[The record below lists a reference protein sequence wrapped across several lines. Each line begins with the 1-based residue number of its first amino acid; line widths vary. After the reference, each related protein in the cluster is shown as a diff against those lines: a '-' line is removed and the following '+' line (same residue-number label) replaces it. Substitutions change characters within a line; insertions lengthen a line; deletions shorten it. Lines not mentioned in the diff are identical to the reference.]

1 MPVKLPD
8 GFVYVGQTL
17 SVSDSATLKVKFCV
31 YPDYVN
37 PYGSI
42 ESEHVNMG
50 NIHRTRI
57 TAYARIQD
65 VILNPDGRDGL
76 RWRFIA
82 FLTFEG
88 GPSIES
94 YIIEDFTEDYVPPG
108 PTMPPSD
115 KWTQEYT
122 ITMSVEPLYLGVRYR
137 SSTTNTY
144 PFYGCKHGVLE
155 YSWFAGRDTRA
166 IYTCAGHTYVVIPTV
181 VAGIP
186 EGQDYINVGNIA
198 GGTGGDASIWT
209 LNEDAVIF
217 SDLSC
222 NTDGLHNGCIKGE
235 GGGTAIAN
243 SQNGG
248 LAAPGFYSGAFT
260 YAPPVTVTYDG
271 RISKFG
277 VDAPDWA
284 RLKDSYYTYKQT
296 YGDPPQI
303 AQPYKEFIT
312 FPADNGTIV
321 APCQSWTT
329 GYKTASS
336 LLDGISFSVDSEW
349 AAEQKPPL
357 PDDDLYV
364 PIRGCPAKVH
374 PSERGWYNP
383 VRITL
388 VEQDVNRPDNV
399 KRSDWKPR
407 AGDEEKFE
415 VSEGATT
422 VINVKETGG
431 TIEKVLKTH
440 WIHYLQKPADC
451 PPTNPHPLWSG
462 EDGVFR
468 TKHRNNGDEWDEDI
482 WSWSTYGTLRFYIKA
497 PKAVT
502 LRLGVMHQH
511 VIVYDPHVTGCAR
524 WEDYDFELTEPEV
537 DYFTI
542 QLKDENKDP
551 ATGIYVADVDLLFPE
566 GGGPKYLGRISK
578 LTLSGF
584 SAKGTYEIAGALL
597 TQKDAAQCPGYVK
610 VAFGPPNSRRDGD
623 GEARSGP
630 IEWPAFVA
638 SNDGSWVFGHVP
650 DTLYK
655 QDEVSA
661 YGGSFR
667 YVSPMM
673 GANSGVITD
682 SQLSINA
689 FWAGHVGLIEGFEVE
704 YDRDAYLAANADFD
718 DDGETV
724 WAALGPENADWTHPV
739 LPNSRLKIGET
750 WTPNVS
756 PTCRTIIP
764 VNGVP
769 FNIWVDHSLAFAGV
783 ETVVAAKG
791 GRRMPPEMAGTK
803 VYLLGNRLLPDGS
816 PDPDP
821 KHQDILAEGVTDRMG
836 YAVVY
841 PVQADRIR
849 NYTLVTED
857 ELDDYELDDYE

>member
-1 MPVKLPD
+1 
-8 GFVYVGQTL
+8 
-17 SVSDSATLKVKFCV
+17 
-31 YPDYVN
+31 
-37 PYGSI
+37 
-42 ESEHVNMG
+42 
-50 NIHRTRI
+50 
-57 TAYARIQD
+57 
-65 VILNPDGRDGL
+65 
-76 RWRFIA
+76 
-82 FLTFEG
+82 
-88 GPSIES
+88 
-94 YIIEDFTEDYVPPG
+94 
-108 PTMPPSD
+108 
-115 KWTQEYT
+115 
-122 ITMSVEPLYLGVRYR
+122 
-137 SSTTNTY
+137 
-144 PFYGCKHGVLE
+144 
-155 YSWFAGRDTRA
+155 
-166 IYTCAGHTYVVIPTV
+166 
-181 VAGIP
+181 
-186 EGQDYINVGNIA
+186 
-198 GGTGGDASIWT
+198 
-209 LNEDAVIF
+209 
-217 SDLSC
+217 
-222 NTDGLHNGCIKGE
+222 
-235 GGGTAIAN
+235 
-243 SQNGG
+243 
-248 LAAPGFYSGAFT
+248 
-260 YAPPVTVTYDG
+260 
-271 RISKFG
+271 
-277 VDAPDWA
+277 
-284 RLKDSYYTYKQT
+284 
-296 YGDPPQI
+296 
-303 AQPYKEFIT
+303 
-312 FPADNGTIV
+312 
-321 APCQSWTT
+321 
-329 GYKTASS
+329 
-336 LLDGISFSVDSEW
+336 
-349 AAEQKPPL
+349 
-357 PDDDLYV
+357 
-364 PIRGCPAKVH
+364 
-374 PSERGWYNP
+374 
-383 VRITL
+383 
-388 VEQDVNRPDNV
+388 
-399 KRSDWKPR
+399 
-407 AGDEEKFE
+407 
-415 VSEGATT
+415 
-422 VINVKETGG
+422 
-431 TIEKVLKTH
+431 LKTH

-502 LRLGVMHQH
+502 LRLGVTHQK
-511 VIVYDPHVTGCAR
+511 VSVYDPHVTGCAR

-542 QLKDENKDP
+542 RLKEENKDP
-551 ATGIYVADVDLLFPE
+551 VTGIYVADVDLLFPE
-566 GGGPKYLGRISK
+566 AGGPKYLGRISK

-610 VAFGPPNSRRDGD
+610 VAFGPPNSRRDG
-623 GEARSGP
+623 GGLNGP
-630 IEWPAFVA
+630 IEWPVFVA

-682 SQLSINA
+682 TQLSIAA
-689 FWAGHVGLIEGFEVE
+689 FWEGHVGLIEGFEVE
-704 YDRDAYLAANADFD
+704 YDENAYLAANADFD

-724 WAALGPENADWTHPV
+724 WSALGPENADWTHPV

-791 GRRMPPEMAGTK
+791 GRRVPPETAGTK

-857 ELDDYELDDYE
+857 ELEDYE

>member
-1 MPVKLPD
+1 MPVKLPE
-8 GFVYVGQTL
+8 GFVYVGQTF
-17 SVSDSATLKVKFCV
+17 SVSDSASLKVKFCFHHV
-31 YPDYVN
+31 YITPDEPVYDYMN
-37 PYGSI
+37 EGGI
-42 ESEHVNMG
+42 NG
-50 NIHRTRI
+50 ARI
-57 TAYARIQD
+57 TAYARYGDWYSQT
-65 VILNPDGRDGL
+65 
-76 RWRFIA
+76 WRFVAI
-82 FLTFEG
+82 LTFERTGGLYERHVIEDYTKDNVWPWPG
-88 GPSIES
+88 GPSE
-94 YIIEDFTEDYVPPG
+94 
-108 PTMPPSD
+108 
-115 KWTQEYT
+115 WTQEYT
-122 ITMSVEPLYLGVRYR
+122 VTQTVGPLYLGVRYKAN
-137 SSTTNTY
+137 TTNTY

-155 YSWFAGRDTRA
+155 YSWFAGRDTKV
-166 IYTCAGHTYVVIPTV
+166 TVSCAGYTYASNFTDIPD
-181 VAGIP
+181 
-186 EGQDYINVGNIA
+186 GQDYVNVG
-198 GGTGGDASIWT
+198 GVVGSTGGFAVIKT
-209 LNEDAVIF
+209 INEDAVIF
-217 SDLSC
+217 SGMSC
-222 NTDGLHNGCIKGE
+222 NTDGLHNGCIKGV

-243 SQNGG
+243 SLNGG
-248 LAAPGFYSGAFT
+248 SLSSGFYEGYFA

-284 RLKDSYYTYKQT
+284 RLKDGYYTSMQT

-303 AQPYKEFIT
+303 VQPYKEFIT

-321 APCQSWTT
+321 APYQTWSN
-329 GYKTASS
+329 GYKTAFD
-336 LLDGISFSVDSEW
+336 LLGGISFSVDSEW

-374 PSERGWYNP
+374 PNERGWYNP

-407 AGDEEKFE
+407 AGDEEKFDI
-415 VSEGATT
+415 SEGATT
-422 VINVKETGG
+422 VINVKKTGG

-502 LRLGVMHQH
+502 LRLGVTHQH
-511 VIVYDPHVTGCAR
+511 VIVYDPHVSGCDR
-524 WEDYDFELTEPEV
+524 WEGYDFELTEPET

-542 QLKDENKDP
+542 RLKETNKDP
-551 ATGIYVADVDLLFPE
+551 VTGVYVADVDLLFPE
-566 GGGPKYLGRISK
+566 AGGPKYLGRISK

-584 SAKGTYEIAGALL
+584 SVKGTYEIVRARL

-623 GEARSGP
+623 GEARNGP
-630 IEWPAFVA
+630 IEWPVFVA
-638 SNDGSWVFGHVP
+638 ANDGSWVFGHVP

-655 QDEVSA
+655 QDEASA
-661 YGGSFR
+661 YGGSIR

-673 GANSGVITD
+673 GASSGIILD
-682 SQLSINA
+682 SQLSIVA
-689 FWAGHVGLIEGFEVE
+689 FWEGHIGLIEGFEVE

-756 PTCRTIIP
+756 PTCRAIIP

-783 ETVVAAKG
+783 ETVVATEG
-791 GRRMPPEMAGTK
+791 GRRMPPRTAGTK
-803 VYLLGNRLLPDGS
+803 VYLLGNSLLPDGS

-821 KHQDILAEGVTDRMG
+821 THQDVLAEGVTDRMG

-857 ELDDYELDDYE
+857 ELDDDE